1 MLLDGDHRLP
11 LYARL
16 RDVLATQVA
25 ELVWKVDEAIPTE
38 SELSSEYGVSVHTVR
53 KAVEQLVNEGLL
65 ERRHGSGTYVRR
77 PSFHNSLF
85 RWFNFEDTT
94 QSGHKTVPESRLVSR
109 EVKAAP
115 LETIPATKLLR
126 STEVIHL
133 ERVRLWSGTP
143 LMLEDIYLPYPKFQA
158 VLHDDEA
165 EIGPLLYPYYE
176 RRFSRLVTEV
186 EDEISVGLATE
197 RLSEFLS
204 IEAGAPVVQIDRLSK
219 SADGVLEVRRAYGR
233 GDRFRYRVKMS

>member
-65 ERRHGSGTYVRR
+65 ERRHGSGTFVRR

-85 RWFNFEDTT
+85 RWFNFEDTS
-94 QSGHKTVPESRLVSR
+94 QSGHKTVPESRLLSR
-109 EVKAAP
+109 VVEPAP
-115 LETIPATKLLR
+115 LDLVPDTKFLR
-126 STEVIHL
+126 SAEVIHI
-133 ERVRLWSGTP
+133 ERIRLWGGEV
-143 LMLEDIYLPYPKFQA
+143 LMLEDIYLSHPKFEA
-158 VLHDDEA
+158 VLKDEEH

-176 RRFSRLVTEV
+176 RRFSRLVTGV
-186 EDEISVGLATE
+186 EDEISVGLAND
-197 RLSEFLS
+197 RLASVFSVEV
-204 IEAGAPVVQIDRLSK
+204 GAPVVQIDRLSK